1 MDARLCT
8 VCSCQG
14 LDLMPRLSLELV
26 RNSSHPAPSKDT
38 FRHLVCAIQHGS
50 EFSQHAVFTACH
62 SLQRLGELLSIYSFI
77 DAVQSV
83 VVIDNIIASLNSLS
97 AANGCFDTI
106 DPLNTQIELPQSL
119 GAIETGVPGSQTPLQ
134 NLKNGKVWCDLEAQH
149 PKSLPPMISH
159 YALTQQRKF
168 ANPAPLGLGAFA
180 LTTFVLS
187 CINLKVLD
195 ITAPNLVIALAYA
208 YGGLIQLLAGM
219 WEIACGNTFG
229 ATALSS
235 YGGFWLSFGILL
247 TPSFGIVESYQT
259 QTQTAAGGS
268 GTTNTFH
275 DAFALYLWAWFI
287 FTTLCLLVTTRSNLA
302 FFFLFFV
309 LDLAFLCL
317 ALGEQYALT
326 SAAEGL
332 HKAGG
337 VFGVLAAFAAWW
349 NMFAGMADQENFWLE
364 VPVGR
369 LPWSGKERRRG
380 EKGDIGE
387 KLV

>member
-1 MDARLCT
+1 MSRPTTTEKASVHT
-8 VCSCQG
+8 
-14 LDLMPRLSLELV
+14 
-26 RNSSHPAPSKDT
+26 T
-38 FRHLVCAIQHGS
+38 QH
-50 EFSQHAVFTACH
+50 
-62 SLQRLGELLSIYSFI
+62 
-77 DAVQSV
+77 DNVQSRP
-83 VVIDNIIASLNSLS
+83 ITA
-97 AANGCFDTI
+97 
-106 DPLNTQIELPQSL
+106 
-119 GAIETGVPGSQTPLQ
+119 
-134 NLKNGKVWCDLEAQH
+134 
-149 PKSLPPMISH
+149 LPPLPS

-208 YGGLIQLLAGM
+208 YGGLVQLLAGM

-235 YGGFWLSFGILL
+235 YGGFWISFGILL

-259 QTQTAAGGS
+259 QTTGG
-268 GTTNTFH
+268 GTNTFH

-287 FTTLCLLVTTRSNLA
+287 FTTLCLLATTRSNLA

-317 ALGEQYALT
+317 ALGEQYALS
-326 SAAEGL
+326 SAADGL

-349 NMFAGMADQENFWLE
+349 NMFAGMANRENFWFE

-369 LPWSGKERRRG
+369 LPWAADRRG
-380 EKGDIGE
+380 EKGDSVD
-387 KLV
+387 KQA